1 MLREPIA
8 GRQVEPPPWDGRYGR
23 RSFIYRHQTT
33 TPDSTCPRRSTLR
46 HSPCA
51 SRSSAAGVRGPCRR
65 SRDES
70 APSHRA
76 RRDAAAVRRQG
87 AHTRSFCREWCVVC
101 CTHPSPQPLSQPA
114 LRGQDERPRRPPGAL
129 ALARPLE
136 ASVHAAVLGVVDTHR
151 AAGSERVAGSV
162 AGRRSWGS
170 GCPSAVSREIHAR
183 PPPCLGGLHSFRL
196 FL

>member
-1 MLREPIA
+1 MAAGHSFTGTKPPRPIA
-8 GRQVEPPPWDGRYGR
+8 PALDAR
-23 RSFIYRHQTT
+23 RSDIRPAL
-33 TPDSTCPRRSTLR
+33 PDPRLPASAVLVGAPATNLPRRT
-46 HSPCA
+46 
-51 SRSSAAGVRGPCRR
+51 GPG
-65 SRDES
+65 
-70 APSHRA
+70 AMLLPYGA
-76 RRDAAAVRRQG
+76 R